1 MTNSIEEVKKA
12 DVIFVTGS
20 NTTENHPII
29 GTKIKQAINNGA
41 KLIVAEPRE
50 IELAKYADVFLQ
62 IKPGTNIA
70 LLNGMMNV
78 IISENLEDAEFI
90 ANRTENFEELKNVV
104 MNFSPEKAAEICGV
118 DVDDLKKAARIY
130 AKGDRGTILYAM
142 GITQHST
149 GTENVMSISN
159 LAMLCGNIGKEG
171 TGVNPLRGQNNV
183 QGACDMGT
191 LPNVFPGYQ
200 KVDDPAIIDKFE
212 KAWGVELSRTA
223 GLTIPEMMNE
233 AHNGN
238 IKVMYIM
245 GENPMVSDPDTAH
258 ITAALEH
265 LDFLIVQDIF
275 LTETAQMADLVLPAA
290 SFAEKDGT
298 FANTERRIQRVRT
311 AVKPRGNSKADWLIL
326 MEIMNKLGYPKVYE
340 NVSEV
345 MDEIATVT
353 PQYGGIDYY
362 RIDKVGIQWPCPTKD
377 HPGTQI
383 LHTDKFSRGKG
394 LFKGIEHKA
403 AEELA
408 DERYPLVLT
417 TGRILYQYHTMTMT
431 NKTEGINK
439 IAPESYI
446 EISPELAESLKVTD
460 GEKVKVSSRRGQ
472 IYTKAKVTEIVS
484 NNVVFMPFHWAEGA
498 ANVLTNGSALDKHSK
513 TPELK
518 VCAVKVE
525 KIS

>member
-1 MTNSIEEVKKA
+1 MTNSIQEIENCE
-12 DVIFVTGS
+12 VIFVTGS
-20 NTTENHPII
+20 NTTENHPVI
-29 GTKIKQAINNGA
+29 GTKVKQAINKGA

-62 IKPGTNIA
+62 IRPGTNIA
-70 LLNGMMNV
+70 MFNGMMNV
-78 IISENLEDAEFI
+78 ILTEGLEDKEFI
-90 ANRTENFEELKNVV
+90 EARTENFEEFKKTV
-104 MNFSPEKAAEICGV
+104 MKFSPEEAAKICGV
-118 DVDDLKKAARIY
+118 DVEDLKKAARIY
-130 AKGDRGTILYAM
+130 ATGGRGSILYAM

-200 KVDDPAIIDKFE
+200 QVANPAMIEKFE
-212 KAWGVELSRTA
+212 AAWGVKLNGKP
-223 GLTIPEMMNE
+223 GLTVPEIMNE
-233 AHNGN
+233 AHHGN
-238 IKVMYIM
+238 LKILYIM

-275 LTETAQMADLVLPAA
+275 LTETAEKADLVLPAA

-298 FANTERRIQRVRT
+298 FSNTERRVQRVRA
-311 AVKPRGNSKADWLIL
+311 AVKPRGNSKPDWLIL
-326 MEIMNKLGYPKVYE
+326 MEIMNRLGYDTIYDD
-340 NVSEV
+340 VSEI
-345 MDEIATVT
+345 MDEIASVT
-353 PQYGGIDYY
+353 PQYAGIDYE
-362 RIDKVGIQWPCPTKD
+362 RIDEVGIQWSCPTKD
-377 HPGTQI
+377 HPGTKI
-383 LHTDKFSRGKG
+383 LHTQSFSRGKG
-394 LFKGIEHKA
+394 LFMPIEHKA
-403 AEELA
+403 PAENP
-408 DERYPLVLT
+408 DDKYPLVLT
-417 TGRILYQYHTMTMT
+417 TGRILYHYHTATMT

-439 IAPESYI
+439 IAPGSYI
-446 EISPELAESLKVTD
+446 EINPELAHELGIRN
-460 GEKVKVSSRRGQ
+460 GEIVKVSSKRGE
-472 IYTKAKVTEIVS
+472 IETVAKVTGIVS
-484 NNVVFMPFHWAEGA
+484 DNIVFMPFHWAQGA
-498 ANVLTNGSALDKHSK
+498 ANVLTNGSALDKLSK